1 MTTKRNKIAGMI
13 LVLSGAFMLTACDPI
28 EAVPANY
35 EEKVIEADDVYENM
49 MGILYDG
56 TSSNKKD
63 DVLSR
68 FMDIV
73 AEDQL
78 GKWSELK
85 TVNDMTDEQL
95 NAFVEKHAA
104 YKHTNTI
111 GDKEEDAYLAE
122 KYGTTVE
129 AIRRDRVKAFLKA
142 VNEEINKSFYS
153 DITSKSFS
161 DDTGKFYEK
170 RLAYDYYAS
179 FFDVDITKTDWKEGY
194 PNKDLKK
201 EDVSSLISFDG
212 RYDDYIER
220 RLIPTIY
227 KDKLVENYLYS
238 NQYATLGRA
247 YGRKVNMIK
256 LTRDEKFKELPDK
269 LLNKFATQSIH
280 GNTGFDLEVV
290 ANAWKGFM
298 GVDADGEPL
307 ELTDDA
313 SDPTA
318 PAYVAYKLMYDCGYT
333 FVTKDMDGDNS
344 TTDDIYHYF
353 AETQYG
359 QLMEKY
365 SKIDQGNR
373 FPSEEAQEALN
384 EFTNSLAYTKEKGL
398 KIKLAELATT
408 DYTTDGWYVKN
419 GGLTELPSEIRDRL
433 FNIKTARGVDNL
445 PPEDAEH
452 PYDSD
457 NYVRNI
463 NGHYYLPPKT
473 SETGDDNNFV
483 IYNDGSFFLIEVEEA
498 VSTSK
503 LDLDGKESYVSMHT
517 DDALFTEAVARKIAD
532 ALGTKDTYVN
542 KAYSE
547 LIEKYALKYHDSDI
561 YDYFKEKYP
570 ELFDDDND

>member
-1 MTTKRNKIAGMI
+1 MTTKRNKIASMI
-13 LVLSGAFMLTACDPI
+13 LVLSGAFLLTACDPI

-73 AEDQL
+73 ADDQL
-78 GKWSELK
+78 GSWSELK
-85 TVNDMTDEQL
+85 
-95 NAFVEKHAA
+95 NAHTMSDAELDAFIAKHGA
-104 YKHTNTI
+104 YRYEGLV
-111 GDKEEDAYLAE
+111 GDKQEDVFLAE
-122 KYGTTVE
+122 KYNMSVE
-129 AIRRDRVKAFLKA
+129 SVRRDRVREFLTSII
-142 VNEEINKSFYS
+142 EEVNKSFYS

-179 FFDVDITKTDWKEGY
+179 FYDVDITKTDWYEGY

-201 EDVSSLISFDG
+201 EDVSNFIHFEDG

-220 RLIPTIY
+220 RLMPTIY
-227 KDKLVENYLYS
+227 KDKLVENYLYHQ
-238 NQYATLGRA
+238 QYATLGRA

-269 LLNKFATQSIH
+269 LLNKFATDYIH
-280 GNTGFDLEVV
+280 AGTGFDLEVV

-298 GVDADGEPL
+298 GVDVNGKPL
-307 ELTDDA
+307 ELKDVATDP
-313 SDPTA
+313 S
-318 PAYVAYKLMYDCGYT
+318 YKSYKLLLDCGYT
-333 FVTKDMDGDNS
+333 FVTKDMDGDSS

-433 FNIKTARGVDNL
+433 FNIKTARGVDNIA
-445 PPEDAEH
+445 PEDAEH

-463 NGHYYLPPKT
+463 KGHYYLTPKT
-473 SETGDDNNFV
+473 SETGDANNFV

-503 LDLDGKESYVSMHT
+503 LDLDGKESYVNMHPEYE
-517 DDALFTEAVARKIAD
+517 LFTELVARKIAN

-542 KAYSE
+542 KAYSQ
-547 LIEKYALKYHDSDI
+547 LIAGYAVKYHDSDI

-570 ELFDDDND
+570 ELFDEDNN

>member
-1 MTTKRNKIAGMI
+1 MTTKRNKIASMI
-13 LVLSGAFMLTACDPI
+13 LVLSGAFLLTACDPI
-28 EAVPANY
+28 QSVPANY
-35 EEKVIEADDVYENM
+35 QEKVIEADDVYENM

-73 AEDQL
+73 ADDQL

-85 TVNDMTDEQL
+85 TVNDMSDAEL
-95 NAFVEKHAA
+95 DAFIAKHGA
-104 YKHTNTI
+104 YRYE
-111 GDKEEDAYLAE
+111 GLVGEKEEDVFLAE
-122 KYGTTVE
+122 KYGTSVE
-129 AIRRDRVKAFLKA
+129 EVRRTRVRAFLTSI
-142 VNEEINKSFYS
+142 VEEVNKSFYS

-170 RLAYDYYAS
+170 RLAYDYYSS
-179 FFDVDITKTDWKEGY
+179 FYDVDITKTDWYEGY

-201 EDVSSLISFDG
+201 EDVGNFIHFDDG

-220 RLIPTIY
+220 RLMPTIY
-227 KDKLVENYLYS
+227 KDKLVENYLYHE
-238 NQYATLGRA
+238 QYATLGRA

-269 LLNKFATQSIH
+269 LLNRYATEYLH
-280 GNTGFDLEVV
+280 AGLGNDLEIV

-298 GVDADGEPL
+298 GIDIDGSAI
-307 ELTDDA
+307 ELSDVTTDP
-313 SDPTA
+313 S
-318 PAYVAYKLMYDCGYT
+318 YKSWKLLSDCGYT
-333 FVTKDMDGDNS
+333 FVTKTISGKQ
-344 TTDDIYHYF
+344 YHYF

-359 QLMEKY
+359 QLIEKY

-398 KIKLAELATT
+398 TIKLAELSTT

-433 FNIKTARGVDNL
+433 FNIKTARGVDNI

-463 NGHYYLPPKT
+463 KGHYYLTPKT

-483 IYNDGSFFLIEVEEA
+483 IYNDGSFYLIEVEEA

-503 LDLDGKESYVSMHT
+503 LDLDGKESYVNEHPEYC
-517 DDALFTEAVARKIAD
+517 LFTETVARKIAN

-542 KAYSE
+542 KAYSQ
-547 LIEKYALKYHDSDI
+547 LIAGYSVKYHDSDI

-570 ELFDDDND
+570 ELFDDSND

>member
-1 MTTKRNKIAGMI
+1 MTTKKNNIKA
-13 LVLSGAFMLTACDPI
+13 LLFALAGAFLLTGCDPI

-35 EEKVIEADDVYENM
+35 EEKVIEADDIYENM
-49 MGILYDG
+49 MGILYDA

-73 AEDQL
+73 AEDQF
-78 GKWSELK
+78 GKYSELK
-85 TVNDMTDEQL
+85 EVATNGDDAAL
-95 NAFVEKHAA
+95 DAFVSKHAA

-111 GDKEEDAYLAE
+111 GEVEEDQFLAD
-122 KYGTTVE
+122 KYGKSVE
-129 AIRRDRVKAFLKA
+129 EIRRQRVKNFLAA
-142 VNEEINKSFYS
+142 VNEEINKSFYN

-161 DDTGKFYEK
+161 DDTGKFFEK
-170 RLAYDYYAS
+170 RLAYDYYGS
-179 FFDVDITKTDWKEGY
+179 FFDIDLSKTAWKEGY
-194 PNKDLKK
+194 PTKDLKK
-201 EDVSSLISFDG
+201 EDVSEFISFDG

-220 RLIPTIY
+220 RLVPSIY
-227 KDKLVENYLYS
+227 KDKLVENYLLGS
-238 NQYATLGRA
+238 QYATLGRA

-269 LLNKFATQSIH
+269 LLNKFATEYIH
-280 GNTGFDLEVV
+280 GNQDVDFEVV
-290 ANAWKGFM
+290 ANAWKGFR
-298 GVDADGEPL
+298 GVDENGDPVEFVND
-307 ELTDDA
+307 ETDPGYK
-313 SDPTA
+313 S
-318 PAYVAYKLMYDCGYT
+318 YKLLIDCGYT
-333 FVTKDMDGDNS
+333 FVTKDMDGDAA

-365 SKIDQGNR
+365 SKIDQENR

-433 FNIKTARGVDNL
+433 FNIKTARGVDSIA
-445 PPEDAEH
+445 PEDAEH

-463 NGHYYLPPKT
+463 NGHYYLTPKT

-483 IYNDGSFFLIEVEEA
+483 IYNDGSFFLIEVQEA

-503 LDLDGKESYVSMHT
+503 LDLDGKESYVTMHT
-517 DDALFTEAVARKIAD
+517 GADEFLFTEGVARKLAD

-547 LIEKYALKYHDSDI
+547 LIKGYSLKYHDNDI

-570 ELFDDDND
+570 ELFEDED

>member
-1 MTTKRNKIAGMI
+1 MTTKRNKIAGLI
-13 LVLSGAFMLTACDPI
+13 LVLSGAFLLTACDPI
-28 EAVPANY
+28 SAVPANY

-49 MGILYDG
+49 MGILYDA

-68 FMDIV
+68 FMDII
-73 AEDQL
+73 AEDQY
-78 GKWSELK
+78 GKYSELK
-85 TVNDMTDEQL
+85 EVAAGSDAELD
-95 NAFVEKHAA
+95 AFIAKHAG
-104 YKHTNTI
+104 YKHTNKV
-111 GDKEEDAYLAE
+111 GDVEEDEFLAS
-122 KYGTTVE
+122 KYSKSVE
-129 AIRRDRVKAFLKA
+129 EIRRERVKNFLAA
-142 VNEEINKSFYS
+142 VNEEINKSFYA

-161 DDTGKFYEK
+161 DDTGKFFER

-179 FFDVDITKTDWKEGY
+179 FYDVDITKTVWKEGY
-194 PNKDLKK
+194 PTKDLKK

-220 RLIPTIY
+220 RLVPTIY
-227 KDKLVENYLYS
+227 KDKLVEDYLLNS
-238 NQYATLGRA
+238 NYATLGRA

-269 LLNKFATQSIH
+269 LLNKYATSYIH
-280 GNTGFDLEVV
+280 TNTNFDLEVV
-290 ANAWKGFM
+290 ADAWKGFR
-298 GVDADGEPL
+298 GVDANGDPV
-307 ELTDDA
+307 ELTAAATDL
-313 SDPTA
+313 SYTI
-318 PAYVAYKLMYDCGYT
+318 LHDCGYAYVMRDANGA
-333 FVTKDMDGDNS
+333 VTTNPEDAV
-344 TTDDIYHYF
+344 YHYF

-365 SKIDQGNR
+365 FKIDQTNR

-433 FNIKTARGVDNL
+433 FNIKTARGVDSI
-445 PPEDAEH
+445 PPEDAAH

-463 NGHYYLPPKT
+463 NGHYYLTPKT

-483 IYNDGSFFLIEVEEA
+483 IYNDGSFFLIEVQEA

-503 LDLDGKESYVSMHT
+503 LDLDGKESYVTMHT
-517 DDALFTEAVARKIAD
+517 DDPLFTEAVARKLAD

-547 LIEKYALKYHDSDI
+547 LIEKYAVKYHDSDI

-570 ELFDDDND
+570 ELFEDEDK